1 MPAEEMVMRRSRSF
15 VTSFVGLCA
24 TSAALF
30 ALAGCSQSV
39 RDQAAGPGGV
49 ETVTLLT
56 HDSFVVD
63 KSLLAAFKKQTG
75 ITVQVQTV
83 GDAGQLVSSAVLA
96 AGAPAGDVLYGV
108 DNSLAAKAVQAKVFA
123 PYNSPNL
130 AHLVPALQHDTFGGV
145 LTPVDYGD
153 VCVVAD
159 NAWFTKHH
167 VAQPTSL
174 ADLAK
179 PAYKNLL
186 VAEDPALSSP
196 GTAFLYATIARYGDG
211 WQNYWSQ
218 LQHNGVKIASS
229 WTQAYD
235 GDFSAGGGK
244 GTRPL
249 VVSYGTDAAADIIF
263 ASDPKPTKPGVSVM
277 HDGCYRQV
285 EYAGVLAGSTKQP
298 AAREVVDWLTNVPFQ
313 KGIPMNMFV
322 YPARAGVTLPIEFQK
337 WAPQAANPLQLAPAE
352 VAAHQTQWLTAWGS
366 VMGR

>member
-1 MPAEEMVMRRSRSF
+1 MVRSRLSVIAVVCVAAGWF
-15 VTSFVGLCA
+15 ATGCSTSGTGA
-24 TSAALF
+24 ASPSAATPT
-30 ALAGCSQSV
+30 
-39 RDQAAGPGGV
+39 GPTKIV
-49 ETVTLLT
+49 LLT

-63 KSLLAAFKKQTG
+63 KQLLAAFKKQTG
-75 ITVQVQTV
+75 IDIQVQTV

-96 AGAPAGDVLYGV
+96 AGAPSGDVLYGV
-108 DNSLAAKAVQAKVFA
+108 DNSLASKAVQAKVFA
-123 PYNSPNL
+123 PYLSPKL
-130 AHLVPALQHDTFGGV
+130 DLLVPKLRHDTFGGV

-159 NAWFTKHH
+159 NTWFTSHH
-167 VAQPTSL
+167 LAQPTNL

-196 GTAFLYATIARYGDG
+196 GTAFLYATIARYTDG
-211 WQNYWSQ
+211 WQNYWKQ
-218 LQHNGVKIASS
+218 LQSNGVKIASS

-249 VVSYGTDAAADIIF
+249 VVSYGTDAAADVLF
-263 ASDPKPTKPGVSVM
+263 ASDPRPAKPRVSVM

-285 EYAGVLAGSTKQP
+285 EYAGVLAGTTKVV
-298 AAREVVDWLTNVPFQ
+298 AAQKVVDWLTTLPFQ
-313 KGIPMNMFV
+313 QGIPLNMFV
-322 YPARAGVTLPIEFQK
+322 YPARAGVTLPPEFQK
-337 WAPQAANPLQLAPAE
+337 WAPEATNPLQLAPAE
-352 VAAHQTQWLTAWGS
+352 VAANQTQWLSTWGS